1 MSVNVRDTIAGV
13 TSIYLKRDVRY
24 RIIARPVAQI
34 IDAQDNVIVESTNE
48 WEVRELYRLIKGRS
62 A

>member
-1 MSVNVRDTIAGV
+1 MSVNVRGTIAGV

-24 RIIARPVAQI
+24 RIIARPIAQI

>member
-24 RIIARPVAQI
+24 RIIARPIAQI